1 MPPDRVV
8 AIAQIRLAR
17 AMRRLL
23 VLPVLLWLVGVA
35 VIVAALLLLP
45 QPLHVA
51 GVVAG
56 AVAVVAGAWLAIV
69 PLTVRVQVE
78 VGAIRIRW
86 IGGERV
92 HALVRGSVT
101 RVTLKGDNAAKM
113 RPRLGPLSR
122 GLGTAI
128 LRGEERIELVRLA
141 PTRSAILVPTDRGR
155 LLIAPALEQ
164 ELLNALAASARVQ
177 ARLDQVVDRT
187 RALVSRVPAGDPAAV
202 GAAADR
208 AAAEFEPRTLTG
220 IERQLLEER
229 LATERAAALAAA
241 EAEKAS
247 AEAAARHAR
256 EEAAALEAARAA
268 EAQPGTPRRGLRL
281 PAWRRAT
288 EAAAP
293 EAAVAGAV
301 AVAGPVAVDRP
312 RPLPAPSRGRRNR
325 RLRETVSAPPGTG
338 ALIVLTL
345 IPTVTALLGFG
356 LVTLVGADRSSQV
369 ERLVTGLI
377 LVGPVASLGVLMAR
391 RWWPRLAPL
400 VAFTSVTAL
409 ALIAWSLTGPPA

>member
-1 MPPDRVV
+1 MPPERVV
-8 AIAQIRLAR
+8 AIAHIRLAR
-17 AMRRLL
+17 SMRRLL
-23 VLPVLLWLVGVA
+23 VLPALLWLLGLGA
-35 VIVAALLLLP
+35 IVAALLLLP
-45 QPLHVA
+45 QPLHIA
-51 GVVAG
+51 GVIAG
-56 AVAVVAGAWLAIV
+56 AVAIVAGAWLAIV

-101 RVTLKGDNAAKM
+101 RVTLKGDSAAKM

-122 GLGTAI
+122 GLGWAT
-128 LRGEERIELVRLA
+128 LRGDERIELVRLA

-155 LLIAPALEQ
+155 LLIAAALEQ

-187 RALVSRVPAGDPAAV
+187 RTLVSRVPAGDPAAAV
-202 GAAADR
+202 AAADR
-208 AAAEFEPRTLTG
+208 AAAEFEPRSLTG

-241 EAEKAS
+241 EAEKRS
-247 AEAAARHAR
+247 AEAAVLHAQQ
-256 EEAAALEAARAA
+256 EAAALEAARAA
-268 EAQPGTPRRGLRL
+268 EEAPRTPRRGLRM
-281 PAWRRAT
+281 PAWGRRAD
-288 EAAAP
+288 AAA
-293 EAAVAGAV
+293 ATTSAVTVV
-301 AVAGPVAVDRP
+301 APADIDRP
-312 RPLPAPSRGRRNR
+312 HTLPAPSFGRRNR
-325 RLRETVSAPPGTG
+325 RMRETVSAPPGTG

-345 IPTVTALLGFG
+345 VPTVTALLGFG
-356 LVTLVGADRSSQV
+356 LVTFVGADRGTQA

-409 ALIAWSLTGPPA
+409 ALIAWSLSGARV

>member
-23 VLPVLLWLVGVA
+23 ALPALLWLLGVA
-35 VIVAALLLLP
+35 AIVAALLLLP
-45 QPLHVA
+45 QPLHIA
-51 GVVAG
+51 GVIAG
-56 AVAVVAGAWLAIV
+56 AVAIVSGAWLAIV

-92 HALVRGSVT
+92 HSLVRGSVT

-187 RALVSRVPAGDPAAV
+187 RAHVSRVPAGDPAAAV
-202 GAAADR
+202 AAADR

-247 AEAAARHAR
+247 ADAAARHAQ
-256 EEAAALEAARAA
+256 EEAAALEAARTLEA
-268 EAQPGTPRRGLRL
+268 EPRAPRRGLRM
-281 PAWRRAT
+281 PAWGRTAGD
-288 EAAAP
+288 AAAP
-293 EAAVAGAV
+293 AAPAA
-301 AVAGPVAVDRP
+301 APAPVSMERP
-312 RPLPAPSRGRRNR
+312 RPIPAPSHGRRNR
-325 RLRETVSAPPGTG
+325 RVRETVSAPPGTG

-345 IPTVTALLGFG
+345 VPTVTALLGFG
-356 LVTLVGADRSSQV
+356 LVTFVGADRGAHV

-409 ALIAWSLTGPPA
+409 ALIAWSLTGAPG

>member
-1 MPPDRVV
+1 MPSDRVV
-8 AIAQIRLAR
+8 AIAHIRLAR

-23 VLPVLLWLVGVA
+23 VLPALLWLVGVA
-35 VIVAALLLLP
+35 AMVAALLLLP

-51 GVVAG
+51 GVMAG
-56 AVAVVAGAWLAIV
+56 AVAIVAGAWLAIV

-92 HALVRGSVT
+92 HSLVRGSVT

-122 GLGTAI
+122 GLGIAI
-128 LRGEERIELVRLA
+128 LRGEERIGLVRLA

-187 RALVSRVPAGDPAAV
+187 RALVSRVPAGDPAAAM
-202 GAAADR
+202 AAADR
-208 AAAEFEPRTLTG
+208 AAAEFEPRSLTG

-247 AEAAARHAR
+247 AEAAALHAR
-256 EEAAALEAARAA
+256 EEAAALEAARVA
-268 EAQPGTPRRGLRL
+268 EEEPRAPRRGLRL
-281 PAWRRAT
+281 PAWRRR
-288 EAAAP
+288 AAP
-293 EAAVAGAV
+293 SGGTAAAVALESSI
-301 AVAGPVAVDRP
+301 PVDRT
-312 RPLPAPSRGRRNR
+312 RPLPAPAVGRRNR
-325 RLRETVSAPPGTG
+325 RLRTTVSAPPGTG
-338 ALIVLTL
+338 ALIFLTL
-345 IPTVTALLGFG
+345 APTVTALLGFG
-356 LVTLVGADRSSQV
+356 LVTFVGADRGTQV

-400 VAFTSVTAL
+400 VAFTAVTVL
-409 ALIAWSLTGPPA
+409 GLIAWSLTGAPG

>member
-1 MPPDRVV
+1 M
-8 AIAQIRLAR
+8 I
-17 AMRRLL
+17 
-23 VLPVLLWLVGVA
+23 
-35 VIVAALLLLP
+35 
-45 QPLHVA
+45 
-51 GVVAG
+51 AG
-56 AVAVVAGAWLAIV
+56 AVAIVAGAWLAVV

-78 VGAIRIRW
+78 VGAVRIRW
-86 IGGERV
+86 VGGERV
-92 HALVRGSVT
+92 HSLVRGSVT
-101 RVTLKGDNAAKM
+101 RVTLKGDKAAKM

-122 GLGTAI
+122 GLGTAM
-128 LRGEERIELVRLA
+128 LRDEEQIELVRLA

-187 RALVSRVPAGDPAAV
+187 RALVSRVPAGDPAAAV
-202 GAAADR
+202 AAADR

-247 AEAAARHAR
+247 AEAAARHAQ
-256 EEAAALEAARAA
+256 EEAAALAAARAA
-268 EAQPGTPRRGLRL
+268 EAEPRTPRRGLRL
-281 PAWRRAT
+281 PAWRRPAT
-288 EAAAP
+288 DATLTAVAAAP
-293 EAAVAGAV
+293 V
-301 AVAGPVAVDRP
+301 AVPGSIPVDRP
-312 RPLPAPSRGRRNR
+312 RPLPAPSHGRRNR
-325 RLRETVSAPPGTG
+325 RVRDTVSAPPGTG

-345 IPTVTALLGFG
+345 VPTVTALLGFG
-356 LVTLVGADRSSQV
+356 LVTFVGADRGPQV

-377 LVGPVASLGVLMAR
+377 LVGPMASLGVLMAR

-400 VAFTSVTAL
+400 VAFTSVTVL
-409 ALIAWSLTGPPA
+409 GLIAWSLTGTPG